1 MQWVTRFDTGAD
13 SGPPVI
19 VELPEVERR
28 GDGAFPPL
36 WQGAGRRVR
45 GALNRQLRPFAF
57 RNSRIFV

>member
-1 MQWVTRFDTGAD
+1 MGNALKCNGLHVSTNERD

-36 WQGAGRRVR
+36 CQGRDVGFGVR
-45 GALNRQLRPFAF
+45 
-57 RNSRIFV
+57 STVS